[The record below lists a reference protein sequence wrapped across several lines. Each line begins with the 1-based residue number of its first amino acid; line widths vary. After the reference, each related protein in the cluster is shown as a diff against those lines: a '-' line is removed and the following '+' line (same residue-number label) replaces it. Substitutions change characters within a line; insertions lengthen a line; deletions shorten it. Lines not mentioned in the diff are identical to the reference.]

1 MALSPKLPDL
11 HAWEVF
17 LAVARTGSLNAAA
30 GQVGVSQQA
39 VSARIASIEA
49 QTGVVLV
56 TRSARGSTLTPAGT
70 VVAEWA
76 ARLLDVAEHLD
87 TGLASLREDH
97 RATMRVSASQTV
109 AEQLLPGW
117 LVRLAATAARAGAP
131 TAEVVLTATNSE
143 HVVEDVRDGSADV
156 GFVEGPTAPRGLRSK
171 AVGHD
176 RLVVVCRPDH
186 PWTRRTRGVTAADV
200 AATPLVSREVG
211 SGTREALATALRR
224 SLGPTSTIA
233 ASVLALSTSTSVR
246 AAVVAGAAPA
256 VLSELAVTDDL
267 ASGRL
272 VEVAVADLD
281 LRRTLR
287 AVWVG
292 GATPP
297 AGPVRD
303 LVAIAS
309 APRRPAR
316 G

>member
-30 GQVGVSQQA
+30 AQVGVSQQA

-56 TRSARGSTLTPAGT
+56 TRSARGSTLTSAGT

-76 ARLLDVAEHLD
+76 ARLLDVAAHLD
-87 TGLASLREDH
+87 AGLASLRDDRH
-97 RATMRVSASQTV
+97 ATLRISASQTI

-117 LVRLAATAARAGAP
+117 LVTLATEAARPSRPA
-131 TAEVVLTATNSE
+131 AEAVLTATNSE
-143 HVVEDVRDGSADV
+143 RVAEHVRDGVADI
-156 GFVEGPTAPRGLRSK
+156 GFVEGPTAPRGLRTR

-176 RLVVVCRPDH
+176 RLVAVARPDH
-186 PWTRRTRGVTAADV
+186 PWARRSKGVSAGDLATTRLV
-200 AATPLVSREVG
+200 AREEG
-211 SGTREALATALRR
+211 SGTRDALVEALRR
-224 SLGPTSTIA
+224 ALGPGASIA
-233 ASVLALSTSTSVR
+233 APVLVFSTATSVR
-246 AAVVAGAAPA
+246 AAVLAGAGPA

-267 ASGRL
+267 SAGRL
-272 VEVAVADLD
+272 VEVAVVGVDLS
-281 LRRTLR
+281 RTLR

-303 LVAIAS
+303 LVAIA
-309 APRRPAR
+309 AGPRRLAR
-316 G
+316 